1 MGAMSAVG
9 LVVHEQRP
17 EAADL
22 ASETATWLGDLGHAV
37 RLPRPDAERV
47 GLSELAV
54 DGDAFADGLDAVVSL
69 GGDGTILRTVGL
81 LAGAAVPI
89 IGVNLGQLGYLT
101 EIEAPN
107 LRACLEAVLA
117 GSFETDDRML
127 LDVMVIRNAEAAT
140 THTVALNEAVLER
153 EGTGHTIRIDVELD
167 GTPFTPYEAD
177 ALIVCTPTGS
187 TAYAFSA
194 RGPIIEPSH
203 RALLLTPVSPHMLF
217 DRSLVL
223 DTHTVV
229 RLTVTRHRHA
239 ILTVDGRDL
248 GPLAPGDSVECSASD
263 RVARLVT
270 TRPNRFHA
278 VLKAKF
284 GLSDR

>member
-1 MGAMSAVG
+1 MTVG
-9 LVVHEQRP
+9 LVIHEQKV
-17 EAADL
+17 EAAEL
-22 ASETATWLGDLGHAV
+22 AAETIGWLAELGHEV
-37 RLPRPDAERV
+37 RLPAADATRM
-47 GLSELAV
+47 GAPAPGFTG
-54 DGDAFADGLDAVVSL
+54 DGFGDGLDAVVSL

-81 LAGAAVPI
+81 LEGRPVPV

-101 EIEAPN
+101 EIEPAQ
-107 LRACLEAVLA
+107 LRSCLEGVLRGA
-117 GSFETDDRML
+117 YVADDRML
-127 LDVMVIRNAEAAT
+127 LDVAVTRGGEST
-140 THTVALNEAVLER
+140 SFRTVALNEAVLER
-153 EGTGHTIRIDVELD
+153 EGTGHTVRIDVELD
-167 GTPFTPYEAD
+167 GQPFTPYEAD
-177 ALIVCTPTGS
+177 ALIMSTPTGS

-223 DTHTVV
+223 DTRTVV
-229 RLTVTRHRHA
+229 RLTVSRHRHA
-239 ILTVDGRDL
+239 MLTVDGRDL
-248 GPLAPGDSVECSASD
+248 GQLAPGDSVECTASD

-270 TRPNRFHA
+270 TRPGRFHA

>member
-1 MGAMSAVG
+1 MSVVG
-9 LVVHEQRP
+9 LVVHEERA
-17 EAADL
+17 EATEL
-22 ASETATWLGDLGHAV
+22 ACETATWLGDLGHVV

-47 GLSELAV
+47 GLSDLGV
-54 DGDAFADGLDAVVSL
+54 DADAFADELDAVVSL

-89 IGVNLGQLGYLT
+89 VGVHLGQLGYLT
-101 EIEAPN
+101 EIEPAN
-107 LRACLEAVLA
+107 LRACLEGVLA
-117 GSFETDDRML
+117 GAFETDDRML
-127 LDVMVIRNAEAAT
+127 LDVLVSRDAEGAT

-153 EGTGHTIRIDVELD
+153 EGTGHTVRIDVELD
-167 GTPFTPYEAD
+167 GQPFTPYEAD

-203 RALLLTPVSPHMLF
+203 RALLLTPVSPHMLW
-217 DRSLVL
+217 DRSMVL
-223 DTHTVV
+223 DTGTVV
-229 RLTVTRHRHA
+229 RMTVARHRHA
-239 ILTVDGRDL
+239 MLTVDGRDL

>member
-1 MGAMSAVG
+1 VTVG
-9 LVVHEQRP
+9 LVVHEQKV
-17 EAADL
+17 EAAEL
-22 ASETATWLGDLGHAV
+22 AAETMAWLAELGHEV
-37 RLPRPDAERV
+37 RLP
-47 GLSELAV
+47 AV
-54 DGDAFADGLDAVVSL
+54 DATRIGVPEHGVAAEGFGDGLDAVVSL

-81 LAGAAVPI
+81 LEGRPVPV

-101 EIEAPN
+101 EIEPAQ
-107 LRACLEAVLA
+107 LRGCLEGVLA
-117 GSFETDDRML
+117 GSFVADDRML
-127 LDVMVIRNAEAAT
+127 LDVEVSRRGEST
-140 THTVALNEAVLER
+140 SVHTVALNEAVLER
-153 EGTGHTIRIDVELD
+153 EGTGHTVRIDVELD
-167 GTPFTPYEAD
+167 GQPFTPYEAD
-177 ALIVCTPTGS
+177 ALIMATPTGS

-223 DTHTVV
+223 DTRTVV
-229 RLTVTRHRHA
+229 RLTVSRHRHA
-239 ILTVDGRDL
+239 MLTVDGRDL
-248 GPLAPGDSVECSASD
+248 GQLAPGDSVECAASD

-270 TRPNRFHA
+270 TRPGRFHA